1 MLELN
6 SQLFNLGIEFFQ
18 KGFSCSW
25 TAIPYITFLA
35 LINLT
40 FLYWGYWSFET
51 FDCNPELSD
60 SEKPKMKFIARRAMN
75 IEQVF
80 KFVLKYVK

>member
-1 MLELN
+1 MGLVPLI
-6 SQLFNLGIEFFQ
+6 S
-18 KGFSCSW
+18 KGS
-25 TAIPYITFLA
+25 PYIT

-40 FLYWGYWSFET
+40 FLYWEYWSFET

-60 SEKPKMKFIARRAMN
+60 LENPKMKFIARRAMK